1 MDYQQTRVSTPGDH
15 VPSASLRSTRS
26 LALAAV
32 VAIVLATLALGFA
45 AAPPADAA
53 QPAPGHTGLVPSTPR
68 TNTPRISTGE
78 IWDIEVVGQ
87 RVFIAGTFTSLQ
99 NTTGANTAVVNQR
112 YLASYNYQTGLI
124 DTSFRPTFGG
134 GGVTAV
140 EASPDGTKLYV
151 AGSFNTINGVTKRK
165 IASISPA
172 TGAPVAGFTANASAQ
187 ATALAATNTTL
198 YVGGNFQTVNGTAR
212 VGLVAVNGA
221 TGAVVGGFVNNIS
234 GGIGVNGMLTVQQLK
249 LSHDD
254 SRLLVVHT
262 GRKIADQDRYGVGLI
277 STQTN
282 QLLPWRTR
290 LWDDNLQFVGGIQRI
305 YAGDIAPNDQYFVVT
320 SGSGGDRP
328 PINDTAVAFPMAG
341 NDNVQPL
348 WVSRHFDS
356 VYSVAITERAVYVGG
371 HFSFEESPTAPDPWP
386 GLDNVGYGTGQG
398 LAGYGLGDAV
408 VRRDHIG
415 ALNPADGKALEWNPG
430 SNSFEGNK
438 AMEATARGL
447 FVGGD
452 GMYQGGKN
460 TGRVAF
466 YDFNSNPAPSAIDTT
481 ITTPIE
487 GRVVASGVQFV
498 IQGQATAGTSQ
509 VRRVQVEIQDR
520 NSKQYLQDDGVSWGG
535 SNNIYASL
543 ASTNAA
549 STAWSLPVTVTGNRE
564 LQLMA
569 KTFTTAGT
577 SDATKAIKKIES
589 FGVEDQTPTTSIN
602 GPGGGVLSST
612 TFIATGTAGDDKG
625 VNALTYWFRDEANQY
640 LQDDGSVSSNFNTFR
655 GTPDVV
661 GATSATWQ
669 YEVTLPHEGTW
680 RMSATAI
687 DNAGQSDLR
696 GSTRDWLITSTG
708 VAPSV
713 AINAPAPMT
722 PPTAAPTY
730 TVTPGG
736 RLTFSGTANDTD
748 DLTNVEI
755 SLRNNTTREQLAS
768 DGTWGTDV
776 IGGWYR
782 ISPANI
788 NNPSYNW
795 SYQTPFNLT
804 AGQYSFSVR
813 ATDEIGLTTSST
825 NQGRLTINAQVA
837 GDAFPDGRLNFT
849 GTDASIEVLH
859 LDLAGTAT
867 DDKGVQS
874 VRVSLEDQ
882 DTGRF
887 VQPNGTMAAAFA
899 TLNATLATPGGTSTT
914 WTLGVDLPTKGEFAV
929 TAFAIDTAGQQDTS
943 TSGATARYLVYPG
956 DADPTISDTLFSPT
970 EGTAFT
976 DARIFVSGRAEDD
989 TAMGSVQVA
998 IVNSLGQ
1005 YMSSSGTFSSTSESW
1020 RTAFLNSPGTPGSN
1034 FSYTTPV
1041 IPSGAYT
1048 VRARA
1053 VDAYGQV
1060 QATPREA
1067 HVTVTAPAGNVA
1079 PTASFTVSCTQNVCG
1094 FDGRGSTDENA
1105 PTLTY
1110 SWNFGNGRTGSGPVP
1125 SFTYTSPGTW
1135 TVTLTVR
1142 DEYGLTGTTTRTVTI
1157 TEPAGNVAPKPV
1169 INPPA
1174 CAGLVCNLSGV
1185 GSADP
1190 NTGDTFT
1197 YLWNFGDATP
1207 TSTASASSH
1216 TFPAAGT
1223 WTVTL
1228 TVTDGWGK
1236 SASTSRQVTVTAT

>member
-1 MDYQQTRVSTPGDH
+1 M
-15 VPSASLRSTRS
+15 PSATLRSTRL
-26 LALAAV
+26 LAIVAAI
-32 VAIVLATLALGFA
+32 AIVLATLAVGLV

-53 QPAPGHTGLVPSTPR
+53 QPVPGHTGLVPSTPR

-87 RVFIAGTFTSLQ
+87 RVFIAGTFSSLQ
-99 NTTGANTAVVNQR
+99 NTTGNTAVVNQR
-112 YLASYNYQTGLI
+112 FLASYNWSTGLI
-124 DTSFRPTFGG
+124 DTAFRPTFGG
-134 GGVTAV
+134 GGVSAV
-140 EASPDGTKLYV
+140 ESSPDGTKLYV
-151 AGSFNTINGVTKRK
+151 AGSFNTVNGVTKRK
-165 IASISPA
+165 IASLNLT

-187 ATALAATNTTL
+187 ATALAATNSTL

-221 TGAVVGGFVNNIS
+221 TGAVVPGFVNNMS

-249 LSHDD
+249 LTHDD
-254 SRLLVVHT
+254 TKLLVVHT
-262 GRKIADQDRYGVGLI
+262 GRKIANQDRYGVGLI

-290 LWDDNLQFVGGIQRI
+290 LWDDNLQFVGGIQRA
-305 YAGDIAPNDQYFVVT
+305 YGGDIAPNDQYFVVT

-328 PINDTAVAFPMAG
+328 PINDTAVAFPVAG

-371 HFSFEESPTAPDPWP
+371 HFGFEESPTAPDPWP

-466 YDFNSNPAPSAIDTT
+466 YDFNSNPAPSPIDTT
-481 ITTPIE
+481 VVNPLE

-498 IQGQATAGTSQ
+498 IDGQATAPGR

-520 NSKQYLQDDGVSWGG
+520 NTKQYLQDDLVTWGG
-535 SNNIYASL
+535 VNNVYASL
-543 ASTNAA
+543 ASANAT
-549 STAWSLPVTVTGNRE
+549 STAWSLPVTITGNRE
-564 LQLMA
+564 LQVMA
-569 KTFTTAGT
+569 KTFAVTGG
-577 SDATKAIKKIES
+577 SDATKAIKKFES
-589 FGVEDQTPTTSIN
+589 FSIDDQTPTTSIN
-602 GPGGGVLSST
+602 GPGGSVLTST
-612 TFIATGTAGDDKG
+612 TFIATGTANDDKG
-625 VNALTYWFRDEANQY
+625 VNALTYWFRDDNNQY
-640 LQDDGSVSSNFNTFR
+640 LQEDGSVSSSFNTFR

-669 YEVTLPHEGTW
+669 YEVTLPHEGEW

-687 DNAGQSDLR
+687 DNNGQSDLR
-696 GSTRDWLITSTG
+696 SATRDWLITSTG
-708 VAPSV
+708 VAPTV
-713 AINAPAPMT
+713 AINSPAPMT
-722 PPTAAPTY
+722 PPTAAPAY

-748 DLTNVEI
+748 DLVNVEI

-776 IGGWYR
+776 IAGWYR

-788 NNPSYNW
+788 NNTSYNW
-795 SYQTPFNLT
+795 TYQTPFNLT
-804 AGQYSFSVR
+804 PGQYSFSVR

-825 NQGRLTINAQVA
+825 NQGRLTVNAQVA
-837 GDAFPDGRLNFT
+837 GDNFPNGLLNFT
-849 GTDASIEVLH
+849 GTDSSIEVLH

-867 DDKGVQS
+867 DDIGVAS
-874 VRVSLEDQ
+874 VRVALEDQ
-882 DTGRF
+882 DTGRY

-899 TLNATLATPGGTSTT
+899 TIPATLASPNATSTT
-914 WTLGVDLPTKGEFAV
+914 WTLGVNLPTKGEFAV
-929 TAFAIDTAGQQDTS
+929 TAFAVDTAGQQDTS

-956 DADPTISDTLFSPT
+956 DLDPWLSDTLASPT

-976 DARIFVSGRAEDD
+976 EARIFVSGRAEDD

-998 IVNSLGQ
+998 VVNSAGQ
-1005 YMSSSGTFSSTSESW
+1005 YMSSSGTFTSTTESW
-1020 RTAFLNSPGTPGSN
+1020 RSAFLNSPGTPGSN
-1034 FSYTTPV
+1034 YSYTTPV
-1041 IPSGAYT
+1041 IPSGAYK
-1048 VRARA
+1048 VRTRA

-1060 QATPREA
+1060 QPVPRDVN
-1067 HVTVTAPAGNVA
+1067 VTVSAPAGNVA
-1079 PTASFTVSCTQNVCG
+1079 PTASFTVSCSQNVCA

-1110 SWNFGNGRTGSGPVP
+1110 SWSFGNGRTGSGSVP
-1125 SFTYTSPGTW
+1125 THTYTSASTY

-1157 TEPAGNVAPKPV
+1157 TEPAGNAAPTPV

-1174 CAGLVCNLSGV
+1174 CTGLVCNLSGV

-1197 YLWNFGDATP
+1197 YLWNFGDGTA
-1207 TSTASASSH
+1207 TSTSSALSH
-1216 TFPAAGT
+1216 TFPSAGT

-1236 SASTSRQVTVTAT
+1236 AASTTRQVTVTAT

>member
-1 MDYQQTRVSTPGDH
+1 
-15 VPSASLRSTRS
+15 VPSVSLRSTRS
-26 LALAAV
+26 LAVIAAL
-32 VAIVLATLALGFA
+32 AIVLATLAAGLVA
-45 AAPPADAA
+45 ARPADAA

-87 RVFIAGTFTSLQ
+87 RVFIAGTFTSLRNNTAT
-99 NTTGANTAVVNQR
+99 NTTSVSQR
-112 YLASYNYQTGLI
+112 FLASYNWSTGLI

-134 GGVTAV
+134 GGVNAV

-151 AGSFNTINGVTKRK
+151 AGSFNTVNGVTKRK
-165 IASISPA
+165 IASLNLT
-172 TGAPVAGFTANASAQ
+172 TGAPVAGFTANAGAQ

-198 YVGGNFQTVNGTAR
+198 YVGGNFKTVNGAAR
-212 VGLVAVNGA
+212 VGLVAVNGT
-221 TGAVVGGFVNNIS
+221 TGAVVPGFVNNMS
-234 GGIGVNGMLTVQQLK
+234 GGIGVNGLLTVQQLK
-249 LSHDD
+249 LTHDD
-254 SRLLVVHT
+254 TKLLVVHT

-290 LWDDNLQFVGGIQRI
+290 LWDDNLQFVGGIQRV
-305 YAGDIAPNDQYFVVT
+305 YAGDIAPNDQYFVVG

-328 PINDTAVAFPMAG
+328 PINDTAIAFPVAG

-371 HFSFEESPTAPDPWP
+371 HFGFQESPTAPDPWP

-438 AMEATARGL
+438 AMEATPRGL

-452 GMYQGGKN
+452 GQYQGGKL

-466 YDFNSNPAPSAIDTT
+466 YDFNTAPAATAVDTT

-487 GRVVASGVQFV
+487 GRVVQSGVQFT
-498 IQGQATAGTSQ
+498 IQGRATATGGQ

-520 NSKQYLQDDGVSWGG
+520 NTKQYLQDNLTTWGG
-535 SNNIYASL
+535 VNNIYASL
-543 ASTNAA
+543 DTPNAA
-549 STAWSLPVTVTGNRE
+549 STAWSLPVTITGNRE
-564 LQLMA
+564 LQVMA
-569 KTFTTAGT
+569 KTFAVGGS
-577 SDATKAIKKIES
+577 SDPSKAIKKIES
-589 FGVEDQTPTTSIN
+589 FGIDDQTPTTSIN
-602 GPGGGVLSST
+602 GPSGSVLAST
-612 TFIATGTAGDDKG
+612 TFTATGTASDDKG
-625 VNALTYWFRDEANQY
+625 VNALTFWFRNASNQY
-640 LQDDGSVSSNFNTFR
+640 LQEDGSVSSNFNTFR

-669 YEVTLPHEGTW
+669 YEVTLPHEGEW

-696 GSTRDWLITSTG
+696 SATRDWLITSTG
-708 VAPSV
+708 VAPAV

-748 DLTNVEI
+748 DLVSVEI

-776 IGGWYR
+776 VQDWYR
-782 ISPANI
+782 LNTNSI
-788 NNPSYNW
+788 NATSYSW

-804 AGQYSFSVR
+804 PGQYSFSVR

-837 GDAFPDGRLNFT
+837 GDAFPDGRLTFT
-849 GTDASIEVLH
+849 GTDSSIETLH
-859 LDLAGTAT
+859 LDLTGTAT
-867 DDKGVQS
+867 DDKGVAA
-874 VRVSLEDQ
+874 VRIALEDQ
-882 DTGRF
+882 DTGRY

-899 TLNATLATPGGTSTT
+899 TLPAALGTPDGTTTSFTLA
-914 WTLGVDLPTKGEFAV
+914 VDLPTKGEFAV

-956 DADPTISDTLFSPT
+956 DLDPWLNENLASPT

-976 DARIFVSGRAEDD
+976 EARIFVSGRAEDD

-998 IVNSLGQ
+998 IVNSAGQ
-1005 YMSSSGTFSSTSESW
+1005 YMSSSGSFTSTSESW
-1020 RTAFLNSPGTPGSN
+1020 RSAFLNSPGTPGSN
-1034 FSYTTPV
+1034 YSYTTPV
-1041 IPSGAYT
+1041 IPSGAYS
-1048 VRARA
+1048 VRTRA

-1060 QATPREA
+1060 QPIPRQVN
-1067 HVTVTAPAGNVA
+1067 VTVSAPAGNVA
-1079 PTASFTVSCTQNVCG
+1079 PTASFTVSCAQNVCG

-1125 SFTYTSPGTW
+1125 SHTYTSANTY

-1157 TEPAGNVAPKPV
+1157 TEPAGNVAPTPV

-1174 CAGLVCNLSGV
+1174 CAGLVCNISGV

-1190 NTGDTFT
+1190 NTGDTFG
-1197 YLWNFGDATP
+1197 YLWSFGDG
-1207 TSTASASSH
+1207 TSSTSSASSH

-1223 WTVTL
+1223 YTVTL
-1228 TVTDGWGK
+1228 TVTDGWGR
-1236 SASTSRQVTVTAT
+1236 SASTTRTVTVTAT

>member
-1 MDYQQTRVSTPGDH
+1 
-15 VPSASLRSTRS
+15 VPSATLRSTR
-26 LALAAV
+26 LL
-32 VAIVLATLALGFA
+32 AIVAAIAITLATLAVGLVA

-53 QPAPGHTGLVPSTPR
+53 QPVPGHTGLVPSTPR

-87 RVFIAGTFTSLQ
+87 RVFIAGTFSSLQ
-99 NTTGANTAVVNQR
+99 NTTGNTAVVNQR
-112 YLASYNYQTGLI
+112 FLASYNWSTGLI

-134 GGVTAV
+134 GVVTAV

-151 AGSFNTINGVTKRK
+151 AGSFNTVNGVTKRK
-165 IASISPA
+165 IASLNLT

-212 VGLVAVNGA
+212 VGLVAVNGT
-221 TGAVVGGFVNNIS
+221 TGAVVPGFVNNMS

-249 LSHDD
+249 LTHDD

-262 GRKIADQDRYGVGLI
+262 GRKIANQDRYGVGLI

-290 LWDDNLQFVGGIQRI
+290 LWDDNLQFVGGIQRV
-305 YAGDIAPNDQYFVVT
+305 YGGDIAPNDQYFVVT

-328 PINDTAVAFPMAG
+328 PINDTAVAFPVAG

-371 HFSFEESPTAPDPWP
+371 HFGFQESPTAPDPWP

-438 AMEATARGL
+438 AMEATPRGL

-466 YDFNSNPAPSAIDTT
+466 YDLNTNPAPTAVDTT
-481 ITTPIE
+481 IETPIE
-487 GRVVASGVQFV
+487 GRVVQSGVQFT
-498 IQGQATAGTSQ
+498 IQGRGTATGGQ

-520 NSKQYLQDDGVSWGG
+520 NTKQYLQDDLTTWGG
-535 SNNIYASL
+535 ANNVYASL
-543 ASTNAA
+543 ATANAA
-549 STAWSLPVTVTGNRE
+549 STAWSLPVTITGNRE

-569 KTFTTAGT
+569 KTFAVSGA
-577 SDATKAIKKIES
+577 SDATKAIKKVES
-589 FGVEDQTPTTSIN
+589 FGTDDQTPTTSIN
-602 GPGGGVLSST
+602 GPSGSVLSST
-612 TFIATGTAGDDKG
+612 TFIATGTASDDKG
-625 VNALTYWFRDEANQY
+625 VNALTYWFRDDNNQY
-640 LQDDGSVSSNFNTFR
+640 LQEDGTVSSSFNTFR
-655 GTPDVV
+655 GLPDVV

-669 YEVTLPHEGTW
+669 YEVTLPHEGEW

-687 DNAGQSDLR
+687 DNSGQSDLR
-696 GSTRDWLITSTG
+696 SATRDWLISSTG
-708 VAPSV
+708 IAPTV

-722 PPTAAPTY
+722 PPTAAPAY

-748 DLTNVEI
+748 DLVNVEI

-768 DGTWGTDV
+768 DGAWGTDV
-776 IGGWYR
+776 IAGWYR

-788 NNPSYNW
+788 SNTSYNW

-804 AGQYSFSVR
+804 PGQYSFSVR

-837 GDAFPDGRLNFT
+837 GDNFPNGLLSFT
-849 GTDASIEVLH
+849 GTDSSIEVLH

-867 DDKGVQS
+867 DDIGVAS
-874 VRVSLEDQ
+874 VRVALEDQ
-882 DTGRF
+882 DTGRY

-899 TLNATLATPGGTSTT
+899 TIPATLASPNATSTS
-914 WTLGVDLPTKGEFAV
+914 WTLSVALPTKGEFAV
-929 TAFAIDTAGQQDTS
+929 TAFAVDTAGQQDTS

-956 DADPTISDTLFSPT
+956 DLDPTISDTLFSPT

-976 DARIFVSGRAEDD
+976 EARIFVSGRAEDD

-998 IVNSLGQ
+998 IVNSAGQ
-1005 YMSSSGTFSSTSESW
+1005 YMSSSGTFTSTTESW

-1067 HVTVTAPAGNVA
+1067 HVTVSAPAGNVA
-1079 PTASFTVSCTQNVCG
+1079 PAASFTVSCSQNVCS

-1110 SWNFGNGRTGSGPVP
+1110 SWSFGNGRTGSGSVP
-1125 SFTYTSPGTW
+1125 SHTYTSAGTF

-1157 TEPAGNVAPKPV
+1157 TEPAGNVAPTPV

-1174 CAGLVCNLSGV
+1174 CTGLVCNLSGV

-1190 NTGDTFT
+1190 NTGDTFA
-1197 YLWNFGDATP
+1197 YLWNFGDNTA
-1207 TSTASASSH
+1207 TSTSSAMSH

-1223 WTVTL
+1223 YTVTL

-1236 SASTSRQVTVTAT
+1236 AATTTRQVTVSAT

>member
-1 MDYQQTRVSTPGDH
+1 

-26 LALAAV
+26 LAVIAAL
-32 VAIVLATLALGFA
+32 AIVLATLAAGLVA
-45 AAPPADAA
+45 ARPADAA

-87 RVFIAGTFTSLQ
+87 RVFIAGTFTSLRNNTAT
-99 NTTGANTAVVNQR
+99 NTTSVSQR
-112 YLASYNYQTGLI
+112 FLASYNWSTGLI

-134 GGVTAV
+134 GGVNAV

-151 AGSFNTINGVTKRK
+151 AGSFNTVNGVTKRK
-165 IASISPA
+165 IASLNLT
-172 TGAPVAGFTANASAQ
+172 TGAPVAGFTANAGAQ

-198 YVGGNFQTVNGTAR
+198 YVGGNFKTVNGAAR
-212 VGLVAVNGA
+212 VGLVAVNGT
-221 TGAVVGGFVNNIS
+221 TGAVVPGFVNNMS
-234 GGIGVNGMLTVQQLK
+234 GGIGVNGLLTVQQLK
-249 LSHDD
+249 LTHDD
-254 SRLLVVHT
+254 TKLLVVHT

-290 LWDDNLQFVGGIQRI
+290 LWDDNLQFVGGIQRV
-305 YAGDIAPNDQYFVVT
+305 YAGDIAPNDQYFVVG

-328 PINDTAVAFPMAG
+328 PINDTAIAFPVAG

-371 HFSFEESPTAPDPWP
+371 HFGFQESPTAPDPWP

-438 AMEATARGL
+438 AMEATPRGL

-452 GMYQGGKN
+452 GQYQGGKL

-466 YDFNSNPAPSAIDTT
+466 YDFNTAPAATAVDTT

-487 GRVVASGVQFV
+487 GRVVQSGVQFT
-498 IQGQATAGTSQ
+498 IQGRATATGGQ

-520 NSKQYLQDDGVSWGG
+520 NTKQYLQDNLTTWGG
-535 SNNIYASL
+535 VNNIYASL
-543 ASTNAA
+543 DTPNAA
-549 STAWSLPVTVTGNRE
+549 STAWSLPVTITGNRE
-564 LQLMA
+564 LQVMA
-569 KTFTTAGT
+569 KTFAVGGS
-577 SDATKAIKKIES
+577 SDPSKAIKKIES
-589 FGVEDQTPTTSIN
+589 FGIDDQTPTTSIN
-602 GPGGGVLSST
+602 GPSGSVLAST
-612 TFIATGTAGDDKG
+612 TFTATGTASDDKG
-625 VNALTYWFRDEANQY
+625 VNALTFWFRNASNQY
-640 LQDDGSVSSNFNTFR
+640 LQEDGSVSSNFNTFR

-669 YEVTLPHEGTW
+669 YEVTLPHEGEW

-696 GSTRDWLITSTG
+696 SATRDWLITSTG
-708 VAPSV
+708 VAPAV

-748 DLTNVEI
+748 DLVSVEI

-776 IGGWYR
+776 VQDWYR
-782 ISPANI
+782 LNTNSI
-788 NNPSYNW
+788 NATSYNW

-804 AGQYSFSVR
+804 PGQYSFSVR

-837 GDAFPDGRLNFT
+837 GDAFPDGRLTFT
-849 GTDASIEVLH
+849 GTDSSIETLH
-859 LDLAGTAT
+859 LDLTGTAT
-867 DDKGVQS
+867 DDKGVAA
-874 VRVSLEDQ
+874 VRIALEDQ
-882 DTGRF
+882 DTGRY

-899 TLNATLATPGGTSTT
+899 TLPATLGTPDGTTT
-914 WTLGVDLPTKGEFAV
+914 SFTLAVDLPTKGEFAV

-956 DADPTISDTLFSPT
+956 DLDPWLNENLASPT

-976 DARIFVSGRAEDD
+976 EARIFVSGRAEDD

-998 IVNSLGQ
+998 IVNSAGQ
-1005 YMSSSGTFSSTSESW
+1005 YMSSSGSFTSTSESW
-1020 RTAFLNSPGTPGSN
+1020 RSAFLNSPGTPGSN
-1034 FSYTTPV
+1034 YSYTTPV
-1041 IPSGAYT
+1041 IPSGAYS
-1048 VRARA
+1048 VRTRA

-1060 QATPREA
+1060 QPIPRQVN
-1067 HVTVTAPAGNVA
+1067 VTVSAPAGNVA
-1079 PTASFTVSCTQNVCG
+1079 PTASFTVSCAQNVCG

-1125 SFTYTSPGTW
+1125 SHTYTSANTY

-1157 TEPAGNVAPKPV
+1157 TEPAGNVAPTPV

-1174 CAGLVCNLSGV
+1174 CAGLVCNISGV

-1190 NTGDTFT
+1190 NTGDTFG
-1197 YLWNFGDATP
+1197 YLWSFGDG
-1207 TSTASASSH
+1207 TSSTSSASSH

-1223 WTVTL
+1223 YTVIL
-1228 TVTDGWGK
+1228 TVTDGWGR
-1236 SASTSRQVTVTAT
+1236 SASATRTVTVTAT

>member
-1 MDYQQTRVSTPGDH
+1 

-26 LALAAV
+26 LAIVAAI
-32 VAIVLATLALGFA
+32 AIVLATLAVGLV
-45 AAPPADAA
+45 AAPPAGAA

-87 RVFIAGTFTSLQ
+87 RVFIAGTFSSLQ

-112 YLASYNYQTGLI
+112 YLASYNYSTGLI
-124 DTSFRPTFGG
+124 ETSFRPTFGG

-151 AGSFNTINGVTKRK
+151 TGSFNTVNGVTKRK
-165 IASISPA
+165 IASLNPT
-172 TGAPVAGFTANASAQ
+172 TGAPVAGFTANAGAQ
-187 ATALAATNTTL
+187 ATALAATNTTV
-198 YVGGNFQTVNGTAR
+198 YVGGNFQTVNGSAR
-212 VGLVAVNGA
+212 VGLVALNGT
-221 TGAVVGGFVNNIS
+221 TGAVLPGFVNNIS
-234 GGIGVNGMLTVQQLK
+234 GGIGVNGALTVQQLK
-249 LSHDD
+249 LTHDD
-254 SRLLVVHT
+254 SKLLVVHT
-262 GRKIADQDRYGVGLI
+262 GRRIAGQDRYGVGLI

-290 LWDDNLQFVGGIQRI
+290 LWDDNLQFVGGIQRV
-305 YAGDIAPNDQYFVVT
+305 YAGDIAPNDQYFVVG

-328 PINDTAVAFPMAG
+328 PINDTAIAFPVAG

-371 HFSFEESPTAPDPWP
+371 HFGFQESPTAPDPWP
-386 GLDNVGYGTGQG
+386 GLDDVGYGTGQG

-466 YDFNSNPAPSAIDTT
+466 YDFNSNPAPSPIDTT
-481 ITTPIE
+481 VVNPIE
-487 GRVVASGVQFV
+487 GRVVASGQQFV
-498 IQGQATAGTSQ
+498 IDGQATAPGR

-520 NSKQYLQDDGVSWGG
+520 NTKQYLQDDLVTWGG
-535 SNNIYASL
+535 VNNIYASL
-543 ASTNAA
+543 ATANAT
-549 STAWSLPVTVTGNRE
+549 STAWSLAVTITGNRE
-564 LQLMA
+564 LQVMA
-569 KTFTTAGT
+569 KTFAVTGG
-577 SDATKAIKKIES
+577 SDATKASKKFES
-589 FGVEDQTPTTSIN
+589 FSIDDQTPTTSIN
-602 GPGGGVLSST
+602 GPSGSVLAST
-612 TFIATGTAGDDKG
+612 TFIATGTASDDKG
-625 VNALTYWFRDEANQY
+625 VNALTYWFRNESNQY
-640 LQDDGSVSSNFNTFR
+640 LQEDGSVSSSFNTFR

-669 YEVTLPHEGTW
+669 YEVTLPHEGEW

-687 DNAGQSDLR
+687 DSTGQSDLR
-696 GSTRDWLITSTG
+696 SATRDWLITSTG
-708 VAPSV
+708 VAPTV

-722 PPTAAPTY
+722 PPTAAPAY
-730 TVTPGG
+730 TVAPGG
-736 RLTFSGTANDTD
+736 RLAFSGTANDTD
-748 DLTNVEI
+748 DLVNVEI

-768 DGTWGTDV
+768 DGSWGTDV
-776 IGGWYR
+776 VQGWHR
-782 ISPANI
+782 ISPSNI
-788 NNPSYNW
+788 NATSYNW
-795 SYQTPFNLT
+795 SYETPFELT
-804 AGQYSFSVR
+804 PGQYSFSVR

-849 GTDASIEVLH
+849 GTDSSIEVLH

-867 DDKGVQS
+867 DDRGVAG
-874 VRVSLEDQ
+874 VRVALEDQ
-882 DTGRF
+882 DTGRY
-887 VQPNGTMAAAFA
+887 VQPDGTMAAAFA
-899 TLNATLATPGGTSTT
+899 TLDATLASPGATSTT
-914 WTLGVDLPTKGEFAV
+914 WTLGVDLPTKGEYAV
-929 TAFAIDTAGQQDTS
+929 TAFAFDTAGQQDTS

-956 DADPTISDTLFSPT
+956 DLDPWLNENLASPT

-976 DARIFVSGRAEDD
+976 EARIFVSGRAEDD
-989 TAMGSVQVA
+989 TAMGQVQVA

-1005 YMSSSGTFSSTSESW
+1005 YMSSSGNFTSTNESW
-1020 RTAFLNSPGTPGSN
+1020 RSAFLNSPGTPGSN
-1034 FSYTTPV
+1034 YSYTTPV
-1041 IPSGAYT
+1041 IPSGAYR
-1048 VRARA
+1048 VRTRA

-1060 QATPREA
+1060 QPVPRDVN
-1067 HVTVTAPAGNVA
+1067 VTVSAPAGNVA
-1079 PTASFTVSCTQNVCG
+1079 PTASFTVSCTQNVCA
-1094 FDGRGSTDENA
+1094 FDGRASTDENA

-1110 SWNFGNGRTGSGPVP
+1110 SWSFGNGRTGSGPVP
-1125 SFTYTSPGTW
+1125 SHTYTSANTY

-1142 DEYGLTGTTTRTVTI
+1142 DEYGLTGTTTGTVTI
-1157 TEPAGNVAPKPV
+1157 AEPAGNVAPTPV

-1174 CAGLVCNLSGV
+1174 CTGLVCNLSGV
-1185 GSADP
+1185 GAAGP
-1190 NTGDTFT
+1190 HTRATFT
-1197 YLWNFGDATP
+1197 YLWNFGDGTP
-1207 TSTASASSH
+1207 TSTSSATSH

-1223 WTVTL
+1223 YTVTL

-1236 SASTSRQVTVTAT
+1236 AASTTRQVTVT

>member
-1 MDYQQTRVSTPGDH
+1 VDYQQTLLSTPGDH
-15 VPSASLRSTRS
+15 VPSASLRSIRS
-26 LALAAV
+26 LAVAAAI
-32 VAIVLATLALGFA
+32 AIVLATLAFGFA
-45 AAPPADAA
+45 AAPPARAA

-99 NTTGANTAVVNQR
+99 NTTGTTTVVNQR

-151 AGSFNTINGVTKRK
+151 AGSFNTVNGVTKRK
-165 IASISPA
+165 IASLNPT

-187 ATALAATNTTL
+187 ATALAATNSTL
-198 YVGGNFQTVNGTAR
+198 YVGGNFKTVNGAAR

-221 TGAVVGGFVNNIS
+221 TGAVVPGFVNDIS

-249 LSHDD
+249 LTHDD

-262 GRKIADQDRYGVGLI
+262 GRKIASQDRYGVGLI

-305 YAGDIAPNDQYFVVT
+305 YAGDVAPNDQYFVVS

-328 PINDTAVAFPMAG
+328 PINDTAVAFPVAG

-466 YDFNSNPAPSAIDTT
+466 YDLNSNPAPSAIDTT

-498 IQGQATAGTSQ
+498 IQGQATAGTSR

-520 NSKQYLQDDGVSWGG
+520 NTKQYLQDDGVSWGG

-589 FGVEDQTPTTSIN
+589 FGVDDQTPTTSIN
-602 GPGGGVLSST
+602 GPGGSVLTST
-612 TFIATGTAGDDKG
+612 NFIATGTASDDKG

-696 GSTRDWLITSTG
+696 SATRDWLITSTG

-722 PPTAAPTY
+722 PPTSAPTY

-748 DLTNVEI
+748 DLANVEI

-768 DGTWGTDV
+768 DGTWGTDA
-776 IGGWYR
+776 IQGWYR
-782 ISPANI
+782 ISPPGNI
-788 NNPSYNW
+788 NNTSYNW
-795 SYQTPFNLT
+795 SYQTPFNL
-804 AGQYSFSVR
+804 APGQYSFSVR

-849 GTDASIEVLH
+849 GTDATLEVLH

-874 VRVSLEDQ
+874 VRVALEDQ

-899 TLNATLATPGGTSTT
+899 TLNATLASPGGTSTT
-914 WTLGVDLPTKGEFAV
+914 WTLGVDLPTKGDYAV
-929 TAFAIDTAGQQDTS
+929 TAFAVDTVGQQDTS

-1125 SFTYTSPGTW
+1125 SFTYTAPGTY

-1157 TEPAGNVAPKPV
+1157 TEPAGNVAPTPV

-1174 CAGLVCNLSGV
+1174 CAGLVCNISGV

-1207 TSTASASSH
+1207 TSTASAVSH

-1228 TVTDGWGK
+1228 TVTDGWGR
-1236 SASTSRQVTVTAT
+1236 SASTTRQVTVTAT